1 MGMFMSTLLNSL
13 GLGQL
18 DRRILL
24 VGLDAAGKT
33 TILYKLKLGDT
44 IHTIPTVGFN
54 CEIVQYNRLTFTI
67 WDIGGQEKLRRLW
80 RHYYEGTDAIIFVVD
95 SNDRDRIDMVGSE
108 MRKMLAYEELND
120 AALLILANKQDLPNS
135 MSASELMQKLE
146 LNQLRGRD
154 YYIQSCVATS
164 GDGLYEGLDWLS
176 KTLSKQKS
184 KPRF

>member
-1 MGMFMSTLLNSL
+1 MSTLLNSL

-95 SNDRDRIDMVGSE
+95 SNDHERINIV
-108 MRKMLAYEELND
+108 AEELQHMLSCDELKD
-120 AALLILANKQDLPNS
+120 ASLLVLANKQDLPQS
-135 MSASELMQKLE
+135 MSAAELMDKLSIHKF
-146 LNQLRGRD
+146 QGRD
-154 YYIQSCVATS
+154 YYVQPCTATS
-164 GDGLYEGLDWLS
+164 GDGLYAGLDWLTRS
-176 KTLSKQKS
+176 LTNKS
-184 KPRF
+184 RS